1 MVGRYITLT
10 TYNLFYT
17 LQQTIVSSRGVLCV
31 ARDKGRPVMLE
42 FTAFKDNDVFDK
54 KTNIK
59 DKKEKIRR
67 KIWIKNLLIML

>member
-1 MVGRYITLT
+1 MNQCARCSTVGRYITLT

-17 LQQTIVSSRGVLCV
+17 LQPTIVNSRGVLCV

-59 DKKEKIRR
+59 DKK
-67 KIWIKNLLIML
+67 